1 MLPLLKRHP
10 LPVAAHFKFCLVLTY
25 ALPEELLAPLLPPG
39 LTVDSWNGLGFVAV
53 ALVQTE
59 KLRPA
64 FLPAFLGR
72 NFFLSGYRIFARY
85 TTPDGKHLRGLRI
98 LQSETNSGLMAFSG
112 NLLTHYNYKRA
123 TVTVKEDAQCVSVRV
138 ARNGQDTLCLSADK
152 GAMPAPLPPSSP
164 FADMKEARRFAGP
177 MPFTFD
183 YEKQTHSVIRI
194 QGRRENWNPQPI
206 AVDVQTLKF
215 FDAPEFCGVAPRLA
229 NAFYIENIPYLWERG
244 IRASLPKEIL

>member
-1 MLPLLKRHP
+1 MLHLLKRHP

-25 ALPEELLAPLLPPG
+25 ALPEAVLAPLLPPG
-39 LTVDSWNGLGFVAV
+39 LTVDSWHGLGFVAV

-72 NFFLSGYRIFARY
+72 DFFLGGYRIFARY
-85 TTPDGKHLRGLRI
+85 TTPEEKRLRGLRI
-98 LQSETNSGLMAFSG
+98 LQSETNNALMAFSG

-123 TVTVKEDAQCVSVRV
+123 DVKVTEEAHCVGVRV
-138 ARNGQDTLCLSADK
+138 RRNGRDTLCLTADK
-152 GAMPAPLPPSSP
+152 AAMPAPLPPGSP
-164 FADMKEARRFAGP
+164 FADLKEARRFAGP

-183 YEKQTHSVIRI
+183 YEKQTHSIIRI

-206 AVDVQTLKF
+206 AVDVQTLTF
-215 FDAPEFCGVAPRLA
+215 FDDPAFCGAVPRLA

-244 IRASLPKEIL
+244 IRAALPKGAA

>member
-1 MLPLLKRHP
+1 MLHLLKRHP
-10 LPVAAHFKFCLVLTY
+10 VPVAAHFKFCLVLTY
-25 ALPEELLAPLLPPG
+25 ALPEEILSPLLPPG

-64 FLPAFLGR
+64 FLPRFLGR
-72 NFFLSGYRIFARY
+72 DFFLSGYRIFARY
-85 TTPDGKHLRGLRI
+85 TTPEGKHLRGLRI
-98 LQSETNSGLMAFSG
+98 LQSETDNALMAFSG
-112 NLLTHYNYKRA
+112 NRLTHYNYKKA
-123 TVTVKEDAQCVSVRV
+123 DVKVTEDARCVTINVTRSGRE
-138 ARNGQDTLCLSADK
+138 TLAISADK
-152 GAMPAPLPPSSP
+152 SAMPAPLPPGSP

-206 AVDVQTLKF
+206 AVDVETLSF
-215 FDAPEFCGVAPRLA
+215 FEQPQFRGATPRLA
-229 NAFYIENIPYLWERG
+229 NAFYIENIPYLWEKG
-244 IRASLPKEIL
+244 IRAPLRRESA